1 MVIIVIVIDKDRHQS
16 PPNGLPPL
24 PSRPL
29 APSCRCGSRAHVA
42 DVGNEYFDPARWGKR
57 AAWFRR
63 SSRTNAWIH
72 GPSIMVHHGPSW
84 NDFGWSELQGR
95 KIKGGVGSDV
105 QRLGKNSKVITA
117 ITSLCRWASRFPG
130 PLGIKKSRW
139 NKFVITSHK
148 CNLRRH
154 KVLRGLERHSL

>member
-42 DVGNEYFDPARWGKR
+42 DVGNEYFDPAQWGKR

-72 GPSIMVHHGPSW
+72 SRSIHHGPSW
-84 NDFGWSELQGR
+84 FNDFGWSELQGNPPLLQDF
-95 KIKGGVGSDV
+95 IKGGVGSDV
-105 QRLGKNSKVITA
+105 QRLGENSKVITA
-117 ITSLCRWASRFPG
+117 IASLGRWASRFPG
-130 PLGIKKSRW
+130 TIGYQE
-139 NKFVITSHK
+139 ITVK
-148 CNLRRH
+148 
-154 KVLRGLERHSL
+154 